1 MRERWWGFG
10 KADDRVA
17 SVNPQCPKKQPRRFI
32 DEFTHEFKR
41 GCCAPRTGSIDIAL
55 LPRYFVC
62 REVTLNPT
70 LHREKLMTSYPA
82 LAPAYTILNTKV
94 LILNRSYLPIH
105 VTSVR
110 RAFVLLYQGIA
121 KAVNEQYQ
129 IFDFASWSDLSISAH
144 DETVG
149 LVNRVIRVPRVI
161 LLVTYDRVP
170 KRQVRFSRY
179 NIYARDKC
187 TCQYCGRRL
196 PRHELN
202 LDHVLPRSQG
212 GTSTWENVVCS
223 CHECNRRKG
232 GRTPQQ
238 SNMPLVRRP
247 FKPQWTP
254 FMQETFSMS
263 RYKEWM
269 PFLNTI
275 DVSYWNTELLEK

>member
-1 MRERWWGFG
+1 
-10 KADDRVA
+10 
-17 SVNPQCPKKQPRRFI
+17 
-32 DEFTHEFKR
+32 
-41 GCCAPRTGSIDIAL
+41 
-55 LPRYFVC
+55 
-62 REVTLNPT
+62 
-70 LHREKLMTSYPA
+70 
-82 LAPAYTILNTKV
+82 
-94 LILNRSYLPIH
+94 LPIH

-110 RAFVLLYQGIA
+110 RAFILLYQGIA
-121 KAVNEQYQ
+121 RAVNEQYQ
-129 IFDFASWSDLSISAH
+129 TFDFNSWSDLSISAH
-144 DETVG
+144 DETIG

-196 PRHELN
+196 PRQELN
-202 LDHVLPRSQG
+202 LDHVIPRSQG
-212 GTSTWENVVCS
+212 GTSVWENVVCS
-223 CHECNRRKG
+223 CHDCNHRKG

-238 SNMPLVRRP
+238 ASMPLVRRP

-275 DVSYWNTELLEK
+275 DVSYWNTELLPN